1 MAADKNVYNEK
12 LKSASEVA
20 ALFPDGSEIFI
31 DIALSQPKS
40 IFDAI
45 AADPACVSNRGLTFH
60 TVLDIYPMPWCQNG
74 GIEGTGAVTWFS
86 GGCAAAA
93 VNSGIADVM
102 PCYYRDIPSLIA
114 MNSGINVICLS
125 VSPMDSHGYFS
136 MGCTT
141 SASDD
146 LLTRADYIFLEV
158 NKQMP
163 RSLSSSL
170 IHISQV
176 TALCE
181 ADYPLPVAG
190 EPVLDDISRAIGGY
204 IAEEIPD
211 GATIQLGI
219 GAVPDAVGMALK
231 EKHHLGIHT
240 EMFTDSMVEL
250 LTCGAADNSRKP
262 IHRGRS
268 VTTFAYGSKRI
279 YDYIDDNPAME
290 ILPVNYVNDPKVI
303 AQHPDFISVNAAVEV
318 DFFGQVCAES
328 VGTRHLSGTGGQ
340 VDYVRGAIES
350 KGGKSFIAFPSTAAK
365 GSASRI
371 CSTLSEGAIVTT
383 SKNDVDHIVTEY
395 GIAKLRGKTLSQR
408 TKALIG
414 IAHPKFRE
422 ELTFAAK
429 KRNILI

>member
-1 MAADKNVYNEK
+1 METEKKLYNEK
-12 LKSASEVA
+12 LKSAAEVA
-20 ALFPDGSEIFI
+20 AMFPDDTDIFI
-31 DIALSQPKS
+31 DIALAQPKT
-40 IFDAI
+40 IMEAI
-45 AADPACVSNRGLTFH
+45 AADPSCVNNRGLTFH
-60 TVLDIYPMPWCQNG
+60 TVLDVYPMPWYQKDLL
-74 GIEGTGAVTWFS
+74 EGVGAVTWFS
-86 GGCAAAA
+86 GGGAAAA
-93 VNSGIADVM
+93 VNAGFADVM
-102 PCYYRDIPSLIA
+102 PCYYRDIPSLIE
-114 MNSGINVICLS
+114 MNSRINVICLS

-141 SASDD
+141 SASTD
-146 LLTRADYIFLEV
+146 LLERADRIFLEV
-158 NKQMP
+158 NRQMP
-163 RSLSSSL
+163 RSLSSPL

-176 TALCE
+176 TAFCE

-190 EPVLDDISRAIGGY
+190 APVLDDISRAIGGY

-250 LTCGAADNSRKP
+250 LECGAADNSRKP

-279 YDYIDDNPAME
+279 YDYVDDNPAME

-328 VGTRHLSGTGGQ
+328 IGTRHLSGTGGQ
-340 VDYVRGAIES
+340 VDYVRGAVES

-365 GSASRI
+365 GTVSRI

-422 ELTFAAK
+422 ELTFEAK
-429 KRNILI
+429 KRNILV